1 MVGGGREKRGGERI
15 TRRSTHISLGNLLSF
30 AGVCQG
36 AHTQVRDGDS
46 RAGSKCDQHQ
56 ENPKAAVQWQLQA
69 IGLLEWEG
77 RDVHFTPGEVTG
89 SGESD

>member
-1 MVGGGREKRGGERI
+1 MFRFMRHAIELWTKISFYAVFHFIDFGATQKWWGVGGEGWEGGSV
-15 TRRSTHISLGNLLSF
+15 TRQSTHISLGNLLSF

-56 ENPKAAVQWQLQA
+56 ENP
-69 IGLLEWEG
+69 
-77 RDVHFTPGEVTG
+77 
-89 SGESD
+89 